1 MIQKLG
7 DIEVGITK
15 SGPFGHPRATVF
27 APGDLPFDTL
37 SAGILK
43 DITRNADLRKK
54 LGLKACLAC
63 ISGMDIDIRH
73 RFEEVVRVR
82 LG

>member
-1 MIQKLG
+1 MAQKLS

-15 SGPFGHPRATVF
+15 SGPFGRPRATVF
-27 APGDLPFDTL
+27 APADVTFDGL
-37 SAGILK
+37 SAGIAK
-43 DITRNADLRKK
+43 DIIRNTDLRKK